1 MARAPSPRKHPRSDD
16 ALVVVR
22 CAGGSRLSR
31 PLLAAHHHLPTT
43 TYIFYTSTRPFFTMA
58 RAPSPRKHPRSDDA
72 LVVVRCAGGS
82 RLSRPLLAAHHHLPT
97 TTYIFYTSTRP
108 FFTMARALPS
118 CDRLRGSLRSGDMS
132 PRGGVAT
139 SATLPPCV
147 LKPTNCHLPTTHYIN
162 AIANRNYQLPST
174 NYPLHKCNR
183 KSQIQNSKIAMRWS
197 DTKLTGASLRETHSP
212 APRQNT

>member
-1 MARAPSPRKHPRSDD
+1 MDLRFFDLRFAIAFGHLLNFVATTPSSSCVAREGRNP
-16 ALVVVR
+16 L
-22 CAGGSRLSR
+22 R
-31 PLLAAHHHLPTT
+31 PGLWPQAD
-43 TYIFYTSTRPFFTMA
+43 TMA

-108 FFTMARALPS
+108 FFTTARAHPS

-132 PRGGVAT
+132 PRGGGRDKRD
-139 SATLPPCV
+139 PPAFP
-147 LKPTNCHLPTTHYIN
+147 KNQSITKWPN

-183 KSQIQNSKIAMRWS
+183 KS
-197 DTKLTGASLRETHSP
+197 
-212 APRQNT
+212 

>member
-1 MARAPSPRKHPRSDD
+1 MVVDLRFFDLRFAIAFGHLLNFVATTPSSSCVAR
-16 ALVVVR
+16 V
-22 CAGGSRLSR
+22 GSRLSR
-31 PLLAAHHHLPTT
+31 PLLAAHHHLPTA
-43 TYIFYTSTRPFFTMA
+43 TYIFYTSTRPFPTMA

-108 FFTMARALPS
+108 FFTTAGAHPS

-132 PRGGVAT
+132 PRGVGRDKRD
-139 SATLPPCV
+139 PPAV
-147 LKPTNCHLPTTHYIN
+147 RPKT
-162 AIANRNYQLPST
+162 YQLPST